1 MKISTL
7 ITLAT
12 NIMKKRNSYYSI
24 GLMVSLLT
32 LCSLLGCD
40 ESDITGYQPT
50 GIANGV
56 LDVSINT
63 FVQNDPQFSTF
74 ADALRRT
81 GVDQQL
87 EGGEFTLFLPT
98 DTAFSAFLANQ
109 NLSSLDDIPSDS
121 LEMLVL
127 HHVFPGKLMS
137 PRDFTDEPQDFQPL
151 MGEPVSIDLIDFRP
165 DGLFFLVRAN
175 GTVVQTSNLEPTNG
189 AIHVLKDNTLGF

>member
-1 MKISTL
+1 
-7 ITLAT
+7 
-12 NIMKKRNSYYSI
+12 MKKMPIYNAMSLLVGS
-24 GLMVSLLT
+24 LLFVSLF
-32 LCSLLGCD
+32 GCD

-50 GIANGV
+50 GIASGV
-56 LDVSINT
+56 LDVTINT

-81 GVDQQL
+81 GIDQQL
-87 EGGEFTLFLPT
+87 ESGEFTLFLPT
-98 DTAFSAFLANQ
+98 DTAFSSFLADQ

-189 AIHVLKDNTLGF
+189 AIHVLKDNMLGF